1 MVMVMPPVVA
11 PPLRHRP
18 GLPTGGEV
26 GRHTISGQL
35 ASGRDRIPEL
45 DLDRGG
51 RVADH
56 TRGGLRRRCT
66 ADEQCA
72 GDRAGTDNAGR
83 QTAA

>member
-1 MVMVMPPVVA
+1 MPPVVA

-18 GLPTGGEV
+18 GLPAGGEV
-26 GRHTISGQL
+26 RRHTIGGQP
-35 ASGRDRIPEL
+35 AYGRDRIRAL

-72 GDRAGTDNAGR
+72 GDRGGADRTGR
-83 QTAA
+83 QAAA